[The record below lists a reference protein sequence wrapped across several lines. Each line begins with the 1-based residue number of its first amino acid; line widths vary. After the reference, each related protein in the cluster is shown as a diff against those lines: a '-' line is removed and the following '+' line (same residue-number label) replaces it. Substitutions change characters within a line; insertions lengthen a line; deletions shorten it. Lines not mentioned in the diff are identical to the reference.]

1 MLGKSSLL
9 PVHGL
14 AKQHAWTVIMSTST
28 PVWCASLTRN
38 TTNPGRSCCTT
49 PQLRCCAITA
59 SCETTP
65 PAPRGGQRF
74 FVSASGRL
82 VVNTIDYTFAD
93 LLGPAGIHTTT
104 GQPHPRVGDLRHS
117 FAVRTLLEC
126 YRGGADV
133 QAQLPLLSTWTG
145 HISPRRWAS
154 AADRGGG
161 TPRINGSS
169 SSGAGGFLVV
179 ATWSNSLRPR
189 AECALRGRRRVE
201 TVHLGWSHWAISR
214 SGMVPPWPRGLTWV
228 TITASA
234 VSMPST

>member
-1 MLGKSSLL
+1 VVAGSWAGEAARLDRDHVDLDAGVVRIANSKYDKSRQILL
-9 PVHGL
+9 H
-14 AKQHAWTVIMSTST
+14 H
-28 PVWCASLTRN
+28 
-38 TTNPGRSCCTT
+38 TTIAVLRDYS
-49 PQLRCCAITA
+49 QLREHTA
-59 SCETTP
+59 GTEGWS
-65 PAPRGGQRF
+65 AF

-133 QAQLPLLSTWTG
+133 QAQLPLLSTWMG

-161 TPRINGSS
+161 TPRIDGSS

-189 AECALRGRRRVE
+189 AECELRRRRRVE
-201 TVHLGWSHWAISR
+201 TVRLGWSHWAISR
-214 SGMVPPWPRGLTWV
+214 SGMVPPWPRG
-228 TITASA
+228 
-234 VSMPST
+234 PRERPGE